1 MSKLAGCIAL
11 WVVGLVLLP
20 FDSYLFKIWLA
31 LPSYLVMLY
40 GCYGL
45 LRIGYRLYNI
55 NSEDAEF
62 ESFMGDVNRAREY
75 LLKNK
80 LIVE

>member
-1 MSKLAGCIAL
+1 MSKLAGCICL
-11 WVVGLVLLP
+11 WVVALVLLP

-62 ESFMGDVNRAREY
+62 ESFMGDVNRARDY